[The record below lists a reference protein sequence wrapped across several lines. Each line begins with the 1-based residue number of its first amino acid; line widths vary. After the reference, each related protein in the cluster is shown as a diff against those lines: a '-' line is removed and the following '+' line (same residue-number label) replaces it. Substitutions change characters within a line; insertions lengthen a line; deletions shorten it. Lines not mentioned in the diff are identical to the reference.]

1 VRKAQVEALLGRRQ
15 AAMEMNRVEDQR
27 RAAFVK
33 VKRQAQIRLSK
44 GEIKNAQYNELM
56 QEAELQQI

>member
-1 VRKAQVEALLGRRQ
+1 VEALLGRRQ

>member
-1 VRKAQVEALLGRRQ
+1 MRKAQVEALLSRRQ